1 MMKYYRLTKTENVLS
16 MIIKWFDQQFEQ
28 LPVEKNVN
36 TKVQMLTFT
45 CLYEEI
51 KTPTYLP
58 YLETRGD
65 RLYHDMPRIKG
76 NGHSLFSRI
85 FIF

>member
-28 LPVEKNVN
+28 LPIEKNAN
-36 TKVQMLTFT
+36 AMVQMLTLT
-45 CLYEEI
+45 YLYEET
-51 KTPTYLP
+51 KNPTDLP
-58 YLETRGD
+58 HLETWGD
-65 RLYHDMPRIKG
+65 WLYHDVPRIKG
-76 NGHSLFSRI
+76 NGHSLFRRI